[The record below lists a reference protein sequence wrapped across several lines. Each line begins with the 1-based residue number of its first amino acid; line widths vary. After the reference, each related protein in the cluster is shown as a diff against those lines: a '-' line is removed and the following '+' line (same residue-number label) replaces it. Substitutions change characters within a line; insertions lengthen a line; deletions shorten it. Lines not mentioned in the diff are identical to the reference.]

1 MGLIIIINK
10 QIGENMKTWKKAG
23 LTALAGSLVAT
34 SAYSGAVTVS
44 GTANL
49 TYTGNTGAQ
58 DIAAAS
64 SSGALIDGARWG
76 INKTLSFS
84 GSGEM
89 DNGWTVSVSQSLTDG
104 SSTGLGMTIDMGDA
118 GSLNY
123 EADTGQRGIGKIR
136 DMMPSA
142 DEGFDNGLDSNGT
155 NTGGGVSGRVSGGA
169 SGFHYSKAM
178 DMIEIGVG
186 YAPKGGS
193 TNGSG
198 GVSGTG
204 GGASAVSAFIK
215 IDPMDGLEIG
225 FGSGE
230 TQAASAG
237 DKSQTDDH
245 STAYISYVYGPL
257 TVAYQVS
264 EIDTYTAAQSD
275 DESTRWAVL
284 YAVNDE
290 MSISYHDHVNDD
302 STVTTDEEVTG
313 WSASYTVGSMT
324 FKAHR
329 NHGDNLG
336 NAASKESEHTEVG
349 VTFAF

>member
-1 MGLIIIINK
+1 
-10 QIGENMKTWKKAG
+10 MKTWQKAG

-34 SAYSGAVTVS
+34 SAFSGAMTVS

-58 DIAAAS
+58 DTVGTA
-64 SSGALIDGARWG
+64 GTGNGVDGARWG
-76 INKTLSFS
+76 INKTISFS

-104 SSTGLGMTIDMGDA
+104 SSTGLGMTLDMGDA
-118 GSLNY
+118 GTLNY

-136 DMMPSA
+136 DMLPSA
-142 DEGFDNGLDSNGT
+142 DEGFDNGIDVNGT
-155 NTGGGVSGRVSGGA
+155 NSGGGVSGRVSTGA

-186 YAPKGGS
+186 YTPKGGS

-198 GVSGTG
+198 GTSGTG
-204 GGASAVSAFIK
+204 GTASGTSAFVK

-225 FGSGE
+225 FGVGE
-230 TQAASAG
+230 AAAASSG

-245 STAYISYVYGPL
+245 QTVYVSYVYGPL
-257 TVAYQVS
+257 TVAYQNS
-264 EIDTYTAAQSD
+264 TIDTYTSTQSD
-275 DESTRWAVL
+275 DESTRWGVL

-329 NHGDNLG
+329 NHGDNIG
-336 NAASKESEHTEVG
+336 NAATKESEHTEIG